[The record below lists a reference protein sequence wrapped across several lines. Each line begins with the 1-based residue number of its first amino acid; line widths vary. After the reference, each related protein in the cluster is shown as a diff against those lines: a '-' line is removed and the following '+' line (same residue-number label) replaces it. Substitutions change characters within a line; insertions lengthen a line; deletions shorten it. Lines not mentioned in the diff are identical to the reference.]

1 MTPVERRDR
10 TAAVLAKFR
19 DKPFSWEGANC
30 LRLAREQ
37 MLAMGHAP
45 PPIPVFRSAMG
56 AQRALRRRG
65 FETLEA
71 LLDSM
76 LARIPPAAAWLGD
89 LVMLPG
95 HEGQSFGAL
104 FIAGGDGILRGWHDS
119 DPGGLRNVVQAEHHA
134 IGAWRL

>member
-10 TAAVLAKFR
+10 TAAVLAKFS

-37 MLAMGHAP
+37 MLAMGHAA
-45 PPIPVFRSAMG
+45 PPIPMFRTAVG
-56 AQRALRRRG
+56 AQRALKKRG
-65 FETLEA
+65 FATLEA

-76 LARIPPAAAWLGD
+76 LPPIAPAAAWLGD

-119 DPGGLRNVVQAEHHA
+119 DPGGLRNVVQAEQQA
-134 IGAWRL
+134 TAAWRL